1 MAFKQH
7 FDDFFGD
14 NPRKRERSRSRPPV
28 DKNQKAGVNIHTKN
42 FENSSK
48 VSVRVFLSNLS
59 LLLDCD
65 YQVVNIIIAIL
76 FFFQFYDLIIL
87 VLYV

>member
-65 YQVVNIIIAIL
+65 YQVLKYNNCNSIL
-76 FFFQFYDLIIL
+76 LSIL
-87 VLYV
+87 